1 MANLVSF
8 YAVSEQS
15 SEHGSE
21 HGNGQYSANCPP
33 EHIKAAELAYDNV
46 KRRKKTTVLCASKAD
61 AEAFDDFIWQYPADK
76 FIPHNLYGE
85 GPDMGTPV
93 EILWLSAYARMAK
106 IRNTDMLIILSN
118 SFFEAQHQ
126 AKQIIDF
133 VPVDEQLKAQ
143 ARERYKLYKRAGCQ
157 LEYTGM

>member
-8 YAVSEQS
+8 FAVSERTTD
-15 SEHGSE
+15 EDKVNH
-21 HGNGQYSANCPP
+21 PP
-33 EHIKAAELAYDNV
+33 EHIKAAELAYENV
-46 KRRKKTTVLCASKAD
+46 KRRKKTTVLCATQAD

-93 EILWLSAYARMAK
+93 EILWLSAFANMAK
-106 IRNTDMLIILSN
+106 IRNTDMLIMLSN

-126 AKQIIDF
+126 AKHIIDF

-143 ARERYKLYKRAGCQ
+143 ARERYKQYKKAGCQ